1 MTFKKFI
8 KQLNSHKISLLEFNF
23 YFIIGIIF
31 IILILPITYSSP
43 ITVLITTI
51 ILGILCNLIKI
62 K

>member
-31 IILILPITYSSP
+31 IILPITYSSP

-51 ILGILCNLIKI
+51 ILGILYNLIKI

>member
-51 ILGILCNLIKI
+51 I
-62 K
+62 